1 MHVAPCP
8 LPLAPA
14 SSPMLQRLRSLNFY
28 WLTGLGLLAWVLFFD
43 ANDLITQGRMHYRL
57 WQLRREQ
64 EFYKVQIK
72 EVERQRQEVMGTP
85 KLVEK
90 FAREKYL
97 MKKPGEHVF
106 VIVDENNEPL
116 EK

>member
-1 MHVAPCP
+1 
-8 LPLAPA
+8 
-14 SSPMLQRLRSLNFY
+14 MLRLLRSLNFY
-28 WLTGLGLLAWVLFFD
+28 ALTGLGLLAWMLFFD
-43 ANDLITQGRMHYRL
+43 ANDLITQVRMHYRL
-57 WQLRREQ
+57 WELRREQ
-64 EFYKVQIK
+64 AFYKAQIK

-97 MKKPGEHVF
+97 MKKPGEQVF